1 MYNNIHELIHAI
13 EAGEDSFIDF
23 KEVRAKGKQLLFA
36 SKQKPGIELA
46 KDLSCFANTEGGV
59 IVFGVRDDGERLGID
74 KDIREQLKQFIINTS
89 QNNVEPP
96 IGHLLVL
103 DWVMIPD
110 SKKSLKRCLK
120 LEIKKAIH
128 TIHAP
133 IGKRPYWRIGDQCH
147 EMTLDQQARLFERRG
162 MLTPFEERPVYLSKK
177 DVLLNSQ
184 LFSEYYQ
191 QRYPDPL
198 NEIDI
203 PLEQLLENI
212 KLLSKDETNE
222 LYPTA
227 LGLLLFSSRPDKW
240 ITGAYIDIVMY
251 YDSTPNINFQED
263 CKSIYGSIVQQIEQT
278 MEYLKRSPFLP
289 VRANKN
295 DLGRLDKPAY
305 SLLAIQEALVNA
317 VIHRDY
323 TIQGSQIR
331 IFLFSDRIEISN
343 PGGLHNSLTP
353 EALFSGCQPVRRN
366 QMLAGFLREYRSV
379 LTNRSYME
387 GKGTGFLTMVRECLR
402 ISGKKP
408 DFDIIGDSV
417 KVTIWADQCSSKTP
431 YQKK

>member
-1 MYNNIHELIHAI
+1 MYNTVNELLQAI
-13 EAGEDSFIDF
+13 EAGEDSFLDF
-23 KEVRAKGKQLLFA
+23 KEVRIKGNQLFFA

-59 IVFGVRDDGERLGID
+59 IVFGVRDDGERLGIK
-74 KDIREQLKQFIINTS
+74 KDISNQLKQFIVNTA

-96 IGHLLVL
+96 IGHLLIF
-103 DWVMIPD
+103 DWVMLPD
-110 SKKSLKRCLK
+110 ANNSLKRCLK

-128 TIHAP
+128 SIHAP
-133 IGKRPYWRIGDQCH
+133 KGKRPYWRIGDHCH

-162 MLTPFEERPVYLSKK
+162 MLTPFEERPVYSASNIEIISSK
-177 DVLLNSQ
+177 

-191 QRYPDPL
+191 KRYPDPL
-198 NEIDI
+198 DEIDI
-203 PLEQLLENI
+203 PLEQFLENI
-212 KLLSKDETNE
+212 RLLSKDEDNQI
-222 LYPTA
+222 YPTA
-227 LGLLLFSSRPDKW
+227 LGLLLFTKKPDQW
-240 ITGAYIDIVMY
+240 IKGAYIDIVMY
-251 YDSTPNINFQED
+251 YGLEPNIDQQAD
-263 CKSIYGSIVQQIEQT
+263 TKSIYGSIVQQIEQT

-289 VRANKN
+289 IRANKN
-295 DLGRLDKPAY
+295 ELGRLDKPAY

-353 EALFSGCQPVRRN
+353 EALFYGCQPVRRN
-366 QMLAGFLREYRSV
+366 QMLAGFLREYRSS

-387 GKGTGFLTMVRECLR
+387 GKGTGFLTIIRECIR

-408 DFDIIGDSV
+408 DIAVIGDSV
-417 KVTIWADQCSSKTP
+417 KVTIWADQS
-431 YQKK
+431 